1 MGYAGERLIYDA
13 DSHLMELP
21 DFLSA
26 HADPSS
32 RHLLPPLGT
41 RTTGLFDPGEHVGK
55 TGQSPET
62 VRKLLELGD
71 RITRGPKWH
80 DALAHSAARG
90 AIAGAGSALASKVR
104 SSSRHFVPG

>member
-1 MGYAGERLIYDA
+1 MSYAGERLIYDA

-41 RTTGLFDPGEHVGK
+41 RTTGLFDPGKHVGK
-55 TGQSPET
+55 AGQSPED
-62 VRKLLELGD
+62 VQKLLQLGD

-80 DALAHSAARG
+80 DALG
-90 AIAGAGSALASKVR
+90 AFSGAERSLALDLLGFKHQVVFS
-104 SSSRHFVPG
+104 HFVPG